1 MKKLLTV
8 WEERFWLVLLG
19 FTAVVIVVASALWIH
34 DHPYAVQWDEASY
47 FNLSVLNLGRLHSGN
62 LRQTVGV
69 ILGSGDSSRPPAY
82 RILVLPFLWLF
93 GPNLAAARL
102 LSLLLSGASAG
113 FLYAATCRVA
123 GRAAGAFALL
133 IFLLSPEVVAASIFF
148 STEAPFYLATAA
160 MLYFIFTLWS
170 DGRETP
176 VRWIGLGL
184 AVGLGF
190 LSKTSFIMIAGP
202 LLLFVLIDSLRRKP
216 HSPSLAFLFKAGAV
230 AFVVAA
236 SWWLRYVGP
245 ALRYARYARDWTR
258 SSLGTPS
265 LTTWA
270 KWLNTVLQGL
280 VGHGVSI
287 VIALV
292 VILALWQVVFRKQTI
307 LDSLQRRAL
316 LACACA
322 GLPLILAQ
330 LSGTNHLLRHIS
342 PVMIP
347 LAITIGVLAE
357 ATGWLSSKPAMAISC
372 VLFLAQLAMLVGPV
386 WFPNRQPLE
395 SKFVNANGGVPWLAM
410 IRFDQWDWKP
420 LKAIAQN
427 CSLGTPKIAQLGNGR
442 AFNEAQ
448 ISYPWIVSGAP
459 SPDVTWLWSYEQGP
473 INWQQVM
480 SLLGDKD
487 IVVTAPGYVGEVA
500 DKQDIDNRD
509 NAAFAALLAKDERFR
524 GPVVLKM
531 GRFDPVEVWVF
542 LRRDLVCG
550 SPAATMGPN

>member
-1 MKKLLTV
+1 M
-8 WEERFWLVLLG
+8 LLG

-202 LLLFVLIDSLRRKP
+202 LLLFVLIDSLRPQTPFSQSGVLVQSRR
-216 HSPSLAFLFKAGAV
+216 SRFCGGGFL
-230 AFVVAA
+230 VAA
-236 SWWLRYVGP
+236 ICRAGS
-245 ALRYARYARDWTR
+245 ALREVCP
-258 SSLGTPS
+258 G
-265 LTTWA
+265 
-270 KWLNTVLQGL
+270 
-280 VGHGVSI
+280 
-287 VIALV
+287 
-292 VILALWQVVFRKQTI
+292 
-307 LDSLQRRAL
+307 LDSQ
-316 LACACA
+316 
-322 GLPLILAQ
+322 LPWNPL
-330 LSGTNHLLRHIS
+330 THHL
-342 PVMIP
+342 
-347 LAITIGVLAE
+347 G
-357 ATGWLSSKPAMAISC
+357 
-372 VLFLAQLAMLVGPV
+372 
-386 WFPNRQPLE
+386 
-395 SKFVNANGGVPWLAM
+395 
-410 IRFDQWDWKP
+410 
-420 LKAIAQN
+420 
-427 CSLGTPKIAQLGNGR
+427 
-442 AFNEAQ
+442 
-448 ISYPWIVSGAP
+448 
-459 SPDVTWLWSYEQGP
+459 
-473 INWQQVM
+473 QV
-480 SLLGDKD
+480 
-487 IVVTAPGYVGEVA
+487 A
-500 DKQDIDNRD
+500 
-509 NAAFAALLAKDERFR
+509 
-524 GPVVLKM
+524 
-531 GRFDPVEVWVF
+531 
-542 LRRDLVCG
+542 
-550 SPAATMGPN
+550 

>member
-1 MKKLLTV
+1 
-8 WEERFWLVLLG
+8 
-19 FTAVVIVVASALWIH
+19 
-34 DHPYAVQWDEASY
+34 
-47 FNLSVLNLGRLHSGN
+47 
-62 LRQTVGV
+62 
-69 ILGSGDSSRPPAY
+69 
-82 RILVLPFLWLF
+82 
-93 GPNLAAARL
+93 
-102 LSLLLSGASAG
+102 
-113 FLYAATCRVA
+113 
-123 GRAAGAFALL
+123 
-133 IFLLSPEVVAASIFF
+133 
-148 STEAPFYLATAA
+148 
-160 MLYFIFTLWS
+160 
-170 DGRETP
+170 
-176 VRWIGLGL
+176 
-184 AVGLGF
+184 
-190 LSKTSFIMIAGP
+190 MIAGP

-292 VILALWQVVFRKQTI
+292 AILALWQVVFRKQTI

-347 LAITIGVLAE
+347 LAITMGVLAE
-357 ATGWLSSKPAMAISC
+357 ATGWLGSKPAMAISC

-420 LKAIAQN
+420 LKGHRSELQSRHAKDRTTGERAGLKRSANLI
-427 CSLGTPKIAQLGNGR
+427 SLDRLGR
-442 AFNEAQ
+442 AFSRRNLAVELRT
-448 ISYPWIVSGAP
+448 GADQLAT
-459 SPDVTWLWSYEQGP
+459 SDE
-473 INWQQVM
+473 
-480 SLLGDKD
+480 
-487 IVVTAPGYVGEVA
+487 
-500 DKQDIDNRD
+500 
-509 NAAFAALLAKDERFR
+509 FAR
-524 GPVVLKM
+524 G
-531 GRFDPVEVWVF
+531 
-542 LRRDLVCG
+542 
-550 SPAATMGPN
+550 